1 MIAIVIDLIVKSVLT
16 TYVRSA
22 NVNEIAAFILVFIS
36 AWTAVVPASKA
47 YWLNVGPH
55 VDETLNPNK
64 YEEDK

>member
-1 MIAIVIDLIVKSVLT
+1 MYEVRMQMKLYLIIIFV
-16 TYVRSA
+16 
-22 NVNEIAAFILVFIS
+22 LVFLYIVFDVRQKS
-36 AWTAVVPASKA
+36 TT

>member
-1 MIAIVIDLIVKSVLT
+1 MKPFL
-16 TYVRSA
+16 
-22 NVNEIAAFILVFIS
+22 IAAFILVFIS